1 MGGSRILFGSLF
13 ILGICYGQLTF
24 PDMPNPHGNDQCA
37 SCHFE
42 QGEPNT
48 NNFNPAACD
57 ACHSR
62 DAVNNKI
69 HQLNNVNINAAG
81 ISIPEEFTIGSTGKF
96 DCTTCHAVVCKTDR
110 ANQTFLR
117 GGPYKSELDF
127 CFSCHQPD
135 AFQQLNP
142 HLQIRQDRSRDES
155 TCQHCHLQVPDVN
168 SDAID
173 NSLLRLDM
181 TPTCNKCHALHRHEN
196 QHLGKSIDTDIKQ
209 IQNTMQASELK
220 FKIKFPL
227 SANLEIQCNTC
238 HYTHQRGVLNK
249 EEVVFAGPQE
259 NLWRLRL
266 SKEQLC
272 LACHDL

>member
-1 MGGSRILFGSLF
+1 MRGSRILFGSLF
-13 ILGICYGQLTF
+13 FLSICYGQLTF
-24 PDMPNPHGNDQCA
+24 PETINPHGSGQCA
-37 SCHFE
+37 ACHFE
-42 QGEPNT
+42 QGEPSF

-57 ACHSR
+57 ACHAR
-62 DAVNNKI
+62 DAVNSKI
-69 HQLNNVNINAAG
+69 HQLNNVNISANG
-81 ISIPEEFTIGSTGKF
+81 ISVPQEFKIISPGQF

-127 CFSCHQPD
+127 CFTCHQTD

-142 HLQIRQDRSRDES
+142 HLQVTPDGKTDES
-155 TCQHCHLQVPDVN
+155 TCLHCHLQLPDITADAPGN
-168 SDAID
+168 SAM
-173 NSLLRLDM
+173 RMDM

-196 QHLGKSIDTDIKQ
+196 QHLGKSIDTDVKQ
-209 IQNTMQASELK
+209 IHQTMLATERRFELQ
-220 FKIKFPL
+220 FPL
-227 SANLEIQCNTC
+227 SANQEIQCNTC

-249 EEVVFAGPQE
+249 EEVVFSGPAE
-259 NLWRLRL
+259 NQWRLRL

>member
-1 MGGSRILFGSLF
+1 MKGSRILFGSLF
-13 ILGICYGQLTF
+13 LLNICYGQLTF
-24 PDMPNPHGNDQCA
+24 PDTPNPHGNDRCSA
-37 SCHFE
+37 CHFE
-42 QGEPNT
+42 QGEPKK

-69 HQLNNVNINAAG
+69 HQLNNVDLQAKG
-81 ISIPEEFTIGSTGKF
+81 ISVPKEFRITNRGQF

-127 CFSCHQPD
+127 CFTCHQVD

-142 HLQIRQDRSRDES
+142 HKQIRVDGTQDKS
-155 TCQHCHLQVPDVN
+155 TCQHCHLQTPDVTSESPEN
-168 SDAID
+168 SYMQ
-173 NSLLRLDM
+173 LDM

-196 QHLGKSIDTDIKQ
+196 QHLGKSVDTDIKH
-209 IQNTMQASELK
+209 IHETIAASEERLK
-220 FKIKFPL
+220 IEFPL
-227 SANLEIQCNTC
+227 SSNHEIQCNTC

-249 EEVVFAGPQE
+249 EAVIFAGPQE